1 VVTTWDLSLLNVE
14 CRFPIEKVVEALRA
28 RGHGALCF
36 HGPPGTGKTALAE
49 HIARA
54 LGRPLL
60 IRQASD
66 IASKFV
72 GETEQNMAR
81 MFAQAEQEQAVLLL
95 DEADSFL
102 RSRRM
107 AERNYEVS
115 EVNEMLQGMERFAGV
130 FICTTNLFDELDEA
144 ALRRFTFKIRFLPL
158 RAEQRERMFVAEAL
172 GGAAERLSDEQR
184 RRLALLDQL
193 GALQVTP
200 QQALGGVGALLG
212 LAQSQLAAD
221 QYAQLTGSVPGLE
234 LLGGPAGQAAE
245 ASDGAG
251 GVLGRLGALGGLLGA
266 SPAPAAPP
274 PAPLDSRT
282 GVDQAFALLGM
293 DSSLVGPFGQILL
306 QFLAGQGLAGTLLQ
320 SLGGIWGVPATP
332 MVGTPVASGSGI

>member
-1 VVTTWDLSLLNVE
+1 
-14 CRFPIEKVVEALRA
+14 
-28 RGHGALCF
+28 
-36 HGPPGTGKTALAE
+36 
-49 HIARA
+49 
-54 LGRPLL
+54 
-60 IRQASD
+60 
-66 IASKFV
+66 
-72 GETEQNMAR
+72 M
-81 MFAQAEQEQAVLLL
+81 
-95 DEADSFL
+95 
-102 RSRRM
+102 
-107 AERNYEVS
+107 
-115 EVNEMLQGMERFAGV
+115 
-130 FICTTNLFDELDEA
+130 
-144 ALRRFTFKIRFLPL
+144 LPL
-158 RAEQRERMFVAEAL
+158 RPLSLSALLLAASACVSAAEPGAEAL
-172 GGAAERLSDEQR
+172 AAPQAPALQVTPAVETAPALPTVPAVAPAETPAEARSAPLVPGLPGLPAGAAALGALLDPQT
-184 RRLALLDQL
+184 LALLDQL

-234 LLGGPAGQAAE
+234 LLGGSAGQAAE

-274 PAPLDSRT
+274 QAPLDSRA

-320 SLGGIWGVPATP
+320 SLGGIWGVPAAP
-332 MVGTPVASGSGI
+332 MVGTPVASGH

>member
-1 VVTTWDLSLLNVE
+1 
-14 CRFPIEKVVEALRA
+14 
-28 RGHGALCF
+28 
-36 HGPPGTGKTALAE
+36 
-49 HIARA
+49 
-54 LGRPLL
+54 
-60 IRQASD
+60 
-66 IASKFV
+66 
-72 GETEQNMAR
+72 M
-81 MFAQAEQEQAVLLL
+81 
-95 DEADSFL
+95 
-102 RSRRM
+102 
-107 AERNYEVS
+107 
-115 EVNEMLQGMERFAGV
+115 
-130 FICTTNLFDELDEA
+130 
-144 ALRRFTFKIRFLPL
+144 LPL
-158 RAEQRERMFVAEAL
+158 RPLSLSALLLAASACVSAAESGAEAL
-172 GGAAERLSDEQR
+172 AAPQAPALQVTPAVETAPALPTAPAVAPAEAPAEARSAPLVPGLPGLPAGAAALGALLDPQT
-184 RRLALLDQL
+184 LALLDQL

-274 PAPLDSRT
+274 PAPLDSRA

-320 SLGGIWGVPATP
+320 SLGGIWGVPAAP
-332 MVGTPVASGSGI
+332 MLGTPVASGH

>member
-1 VVTTWDLSLLNVE
+1 
-14 CRFPIEKVVEALRA
+14 
-28 RGHGALCF
+28 
-36 HGPPGTGKTALAE
+36 
-49 HIARA
+49 
-54 LGRPLL
+54 
-60 IRQASD
+60 
-66 IASKFV
+66 
-72 GETEQNMAR
+72 M
-81 MFAQAEQEQAVLLL
+81 
-95 DEADSFL
+95 
-102 RSRRM
+102 
-107 AERNYEVS
+107 
-115 EVNEMLQGMERFAGV
+115 
-130 FICTTNLFDELDEA
+130 
-144 ALRRFTFKIRFLPL
+144 LPL
-158 RAEQRERMFVAEAL
+158 RPLSLSALLLAASACVSAAEPGAEAL
-172 GGAAERLSDEQR
+172 AAPQAPALQVTPAVETAPALPTAPAVAPAEARSAPLVPGLPGLPTGAAALGALLDPQT
-184 RRLALLDQL
+184 LALLDQL

-251 GVLGRLGALGGLLGA
+251 GVLGRLGALGALGGLLGA

-320 SLGGIWGVPATP
+320 SLGGIWGVPAAP

>member
-1 VVTTWDLSLLNVE
+1 
-14 CRFPIEKVVEALRA
+14 
-28 RGHGALCF
+28 
-36 HGPPGTGKTALAE
+36 
-49 HIARA
+49 
-54 LGRPLL
+54 
-60 IRQASD
+60 
-66 IASKFV
+66 
-72 GETEQNMAR
+72 M
-81 MFAQAEQEQAVLLL
+81 
-95 DEADSFL
+95 
-102 RSRRM
+102 
-107 AERNYEVS
+107 
-115 EVNEMLQGMERFAGV
+115 
-130 FICTTNLFDELDEA
+130 
-144 ALRRFTFKIRFLPL
+144 LPL
-158 RAEQRERMFVAEAL
+158 RPLSLSALLLAASACVSAAEPGAEAL
-172 GGAAERLSDEQR
+172 AAPQAPALQVTPAVETAPALPTVPAVAPAETPAEARSAPLVPGLPGLPAGAAALGALLDPQT
-184 RRLALLDQL
+184 LALLDQL

-274 PAPLDSRT
+274 PAPLDSRA

-332 MVGTPVASGSGI
+332 MVGTPVASGSSGI

>member
-1 VVTTWDLSLLNVE
+1 
-14 CRFPIEKVVEALRA
+14 
-28 RGHGALCF
+28 
-36 HGPPGTGKTALAE
+36 
-49 HIARA
+49 
-54 LGRPLL
+54 
-60 IRQASD
+60 
-66 IASKFV
+66 
-72 GETEQNMAR
+72 M
-81 MFAQAEQEQAVLLL
+81 
-95 DEADSFL
+95 
-102 RSRRM
+102 
-107 AERNYEVS
+107 
-115 EVNEMLQGMERFAGV
+115 
-130 FICTTNLFDELDEA
+130 
-144 ALRRFTFKIRFLPL
+144 LPL
-158 RAEQRERMFVAEAL
+158 RPLSLSALLLAASACVSAVEPGAEAL
-172 GGAAERLSDEQR
+172 AAPQAPALQVTPAVETAPALPTAPAVAPAEAPAEARSAPLVPGLPGLPTGAAALGALLDPQT
-184 RRLALLDQL
+184 LALLDQL

-234 LLGGPAGQAAE
+234 LLGGSAGQAAE

-274 PAPLDSRT
+274 QAPLDSRA

-320 SLGGIWGVPATP
+320 SLGGIWGVPGAP
-332 MVGTPVASGSGI
+332 MVGTPVASGH

>member
-1 VVTTWDLSLLNVE
+1 
-14 CRFPIEKVVEALRA
+14 
-28 RGHGALCF
+28 
-36 HGPPGTGKTALAE
+36 
-49 HIARA
+49 
-54 LGRPLL
+54 
-60 IRQASD
+60 
-66 IASKFV
+66 
-72 GETEQNMAR
+72 M
-81 MFAQAEQEQAVLLL
+81 
-95 DEADSFL
+95 
-102 RSRRM
+102 
-107 AERNYEVS
+107 
-115 EVNEMLQGMERFAGV
+115 
-130 FICTTNLFDELDEA
+130 
-144 ALRRFTFKIRFLPL
+144 LPL
-158 RAEQRERMFVAEAL
+158 RPLSLSALLLAASACVSAAEPGAEAL
-172 GGAAERLSDEQR
+172 AAPQAPALQVTPAVETAPALPTAPAVAPAEAPAEARSAPLVPGLPGLPAGAAALGALLDPQT
-184 RRLALLDQL
+184 LALLDQL

-274 PAPLDSRT
+274 PAPLDSRA

-320 SLGGIWGVPATP
+320 SLGGIWGVPAAP
-332 MVGTPVASGSGI
+332 MVGTPVASGSSGI

>member
-1 VVTTWDLSLLNVE
+1 
-14 CRFPIEKVVEALRA
+14 
-28 RGHGALCF
+28 
-36 HGPPGTGKTALAE
+36 
-49 HIARA
+49 
-54 LGRPLL
+54 
-60 IRQASD
+60 
-66 IASKFV
+66 
-72 GETEQNMAR
+72 M
-81 MFAQAEQEQAVLLL
+81 
-95 DEADSFL
+95 
-102 RSRRM
+102 
-107 AERNYEVS
+107 
-115 EVNEMLQGMERFAGV
+115 
-130 FICTTNLFDELDEA
+130 
-144 ALRRFTFKIRFLPL
+144 LPL
-158 RAEQRERMFVAEAL
+158 RPLSLSALLLAASACVSAAESGAEAL
-172 GGAAERLSDEQR
+172 AAPQAPALQVTPAVETAPALPTAPAVAPAEARNAPLVPSLPGLPAGAAALGALLDPQT
-184 RRLALLDQL
+184 LALLDQL

-234 LLGGPAGQAAE
+234 LLGGSAGQAAE

-274 PAPLDSRT
+274 PAPLDSRA

-320 SLGGIWGVPATP
+320 SLGGIWGVPAAP

>member
-1 VVTTWDLSLLNVE
+1 
-14 CRFPIEKVVEALRA
+14 
-28 RGHGALCF
+28 
-36 HGPPGTGKTALAE
+36 
-49 HIARA
+49 
-54 LGRPLL
+54 
-60 IRQASD
+60 
-66 IASKFV
+66 
-72 GETEQNMAR
+72 M
-81 MFAQAEQEQAVLLL
+81 
-95 DEADSFL
+95 
-102 RSRRM
+102 
-107 AERNYEVS
+107 
-115 EVNEMLQGMERFAGV
+115 
-130 FICTTNLFDELDEA
+130 
-144 ALRRFTFKIRFLPL
+144 LPL
-158 RAEQRERMFVAEAL
+158 RPLSLSALLLAASACVSAAEPGAEAL
-172 GGAAERLSDEQR
+172 AAPQAPALQVTPAVETAPALPTAPAVAPAEAPAEARSAPLVPGLPGLPAGAAALGALLDPQT
-184 RRLALLDQL
+184 LALLDQL

-234 LLGGPAGQAAE
+234 LLGGSAGQAAE

-274 PAPLDSRT
+274 QAPLDSRA

-320 SLGGIWGVPATP
+320 SLGGIWGVPAAP
-332 MVGTPVASGSGI
+332 MAGTPVASGSGI

>member
-1 VVTTWDLSLLNVE
+1 
-14 CRFPIEKVVEALRA
+14 
-28 RGHGALCF
+28 
-36 HGPPGTGKTALAE
+36 
-49 HIARA
+49 
-54 LGRPLL
+54 
-60 IRQASD
+60 
-66 IASKFV
+66 
-72 GETEQNMAR
+72 M
-81 MFAQAEQEQAVLLL
+81 
-95 DEADSFL
+95 
-102 RSRRM
+102 
-107 AERNYEVS
+107 
-115 EVNEMLQGMERFAGV
+115 
-130 FICTTNLFDELDEA
+130 
-144 ALRRFTFKIRFLPL
+144 LPL
-158 RAEQRERMFVAEAL
+158 RPLSLSALLLAASACVSAAEPGAEAL
-172 GGAAERLSDEQR
+172 AAPQAPALQVTPAVETAPALPTAPAVAPAEARSAPLVPGLPGLPTGAAALGALLDPQT
-184 RRLALLDQL
+184 LALLDQL

-274 PAPLDSRT
+274 PAPLDSRA

-306 QFLAGQGLAGTLLQ
+306 QFLAGQGLAETLLQ
-320 SLGGIWGVPATP
+320 SLGGIWGVPAAP

>member
-1 VVTTWDLSLLNVE
+1 
-14 CRFPIEKVVEALRA
+14 
-28 RGHGALCF
+28 
-36 HGPPGTGKTALAE
+36 
-49 HIARA
+49 
-54 LGRPLL
+54 
-60 IRQASD
+60 
-66 IASKFV
+66 
-72 GETEQNMAR
+72 M
-81 MFAQAEQEQAVLLL
+81 
-95 DEADSFL
+95 
-102 RSRRM
+102 
-107 AERNYEVS
+107 
-115 EVNEMLQGMERFAGV
+115 
-130 FICTTNLFDELDEA
+130 
-144 ALRRFTFKIRFLPL
+144 LPL
-158 RAEQRERMFVAEAL
+158 RPLSLSALLLAASACVSAADPGAEAL
-172 GGAAERLSDEQR
+172 AAPQAPALQVTPAVETAPALPTAPAVAPAEAPAEARSAPLVPGLPGLPAGAAALGALLDPQT
-184 RRLALLDQL
+184 LALLDQL

-200 QQALGGVGALLG
+200 QQALGGIGALLG

-274 PAPLDSRT
+274 PAPLDSRA

-320 SLGGIWGVPATP
+320 SLGGIWGVPAAP

>member
-1 VVTTWDLSLLNVE
+1 
-14 CRFPIEKVVEALRA
+14 
-28 RGHGALCF
+28 
-36 HGPPGTGKTALAE
+36 
-49 HIARA
+49 
-54 LGRPLL
+54 
-60 IRQASD
+60 
-66 IASKFV
+66 
-72 GETEQNMAR
+72 M
-81 MFAQAEQEQAVLLL
+81 
-95 DEADSFL
+95 
-102 RSRRM
+102 
-107 AERNYEVS
+107 
-115 EVNEMLQGMERFAGV
+115 
-130 FICTTNLFDELDEA
+130 
-144 ALRRFTFKIRFLPL
+144 LPL
-158 RAEQRERMFVAEAL
+158 RPLSLSALLLAASACVSAAEPGAEAL
-172 GGAAERLSDEQR
+172 AAPQAPALQVTPAVETAPALPTAPAVAPAEARSAPLVPGLPGLPTGAAALGALLDPQT
-184 RRLALLDQL
+184 LALLDQL

-251 GVLGRLGALGGLLGA
+251 GVLGRLGALGALGGLLGA

-320 SLGGIWGVPATP
+320 SLGGIWGVPAAP
-332 MVGTPVASGSGI
+332 MVGTPVANGSGI

>member
-1 VVTTWDLSLLNVE
+1 
-14 CRFPIEKVVEALRA
+14 
-28 RGHGALCF
+28 
-36 HGPPGTGKTALAE
+36 
-49 HIARA
+49 
-54 LGRPLL
+54 
-60 IRQASD
+60 
-66 IASKFV
+66 
-72 GETEQNMAR
+72 M
-81 MFAQAEQEQAVLLL
+81 
-95 DEADSFL
+95 
-102 RSRRM
+102 
-107 AERNYEVS
+107 
-115 EVNEMLQGMERFAGV
+115 
-130 FICTTNLFDELDEA
+130 
-144 ALRRFTFKIRFLPL
+144 LPL
-158 RAEQRERMFVAEAL
+158 RPLSLSALLLAASACVSAAEPGAEAL
-172 GGAAERLSDEQR
+172 AAPQAPALQVTPAVETAPALPTAPAVAPAEAPAEARSAPLVPGLPGLPAGAAALGALLDPQT
-184 RRLALLDQL
+184 LALLDQL

-234 LLGGPAGQAAE
+234 LLGGSAGQAAE

-274 PAPLDSRT
+274 PAPLDSRA

-320 SLGGIWGVPATP
+320 SLGGIWGVPAAP